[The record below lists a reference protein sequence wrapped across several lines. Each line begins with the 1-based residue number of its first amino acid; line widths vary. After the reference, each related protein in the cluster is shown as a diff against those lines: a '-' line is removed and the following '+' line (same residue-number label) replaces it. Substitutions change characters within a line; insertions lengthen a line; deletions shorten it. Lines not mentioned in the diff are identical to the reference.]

1 MQYFRTFAANNA
13 DKFKM
18 YITES
23 VWKLNNLTTKL
34 QVLLKE
40 FRLNQ
45 IIKDQILILIKLI
58 SFQTS

>member
-18 YITES
+18 CITES

-58 SFQTS
+58 SLQTS